1 MIPKL
6 VIYGLTEALN
16 IFLIGDGVVAEG
28 GFEPPFNFKF
38 MMIEGAK
45 TNCGVFEYWREKVLD
60 IVLIR
65 PHGVMACSVCWA

>member
-16 IFLIGDGVVAEG
+16 IFLVGDGVVAEG

-38 MMIEGAK
+38 MMIEGAM
-45 TNCGVFEYWREKVLD
+45 T
-60 IVLIR
+60 
-65 PHGVMACSVCWA
+65 